1 MLRPARLAV
10 TVVFFASGAAYG
22 SWVARVPALQEGLD
36 ATKSE
41 LGLALFGVA
50 AGAIVMLP
58 VAGWLS
64 ARLGSRRVTQA
75 GLLGVALSLPLIGLA
90 PSLLT
95 LTLAFALFGA
105 TGAALDLAM
114 NAHGVAVEG
123 RYARPILSSFHAAFS
138 LGGLAGA
145 GAGGIAAALE
155 ISPPAQ
161 FLGASLAILVIGV
174 WSRAH
179 LLPGHVDVAP
189 GPVYGKP
196 SAELV
201 ALAAIAFAG
210 LLAEGATGDWS
221 GVYLNDTLGT
231 GEGAATIAFIGFS
244 ITMTLGRLVGD
255 KLTARFG
262 PPLLTRGAGLLGAV
276 GISATLLSGNPVVA
290 AVGFACLGAG
300 LSTVIP
306 TVFRAA
312 GAAGSSAGAGIA
324 AVSTVGYTAFLVGP
338 PAIGFLADQ
347 TSLPLAL
354 SLLVVL
360 CGAIALLA
368 PATGPKA

>member
-1 MLRPARLAV
+1 MPRPARLAV
-10 TVVFFASGAAYG
+10 SVVFFASGAAYG

-50 AGAIVMLP
+50 AGAVVMLP
-58 VAGWLS
+58 LAGWLS

-75 GLLGVALSLPLIGLA
+75 GLLGVAVSLPLIGLA

-105 TGAALDLAM
+105 TGATLDLAM

-123 RYARPILSSFHAAFS
+123 RYERPILSSFHAAFS

-145 GAGGIAAALE
+145 GAGGVAAALE
-155 ISPPAQ
+155 VSPTAQ
-161 FLGASLAILVIGV
+161 FLGASLTILAIGV

-196 SAELV
+196 STELV

-221 GVYLNDTLGT
+221 GIYLNETLGT

-244 ITMTLGRLVGD
+244 VTMTLGRLAGD
-255 KLTARFG
+255 RLTAPLG
-262 PPLLTRGAGLLGAV
+262 PPALTRGAGLLGAA
-276 GISATLLSGNPVVA
+276 GISATLLSGDPVVA
-290 AVGFACLGAG
+290 ALGFACLGAG

-338 PAIGFLADQ
+338 PAIGFLADA

-354 SLLVVL
+354 SL
-360 CGAIALLA
+360 
-368 PATGPKA
+368 